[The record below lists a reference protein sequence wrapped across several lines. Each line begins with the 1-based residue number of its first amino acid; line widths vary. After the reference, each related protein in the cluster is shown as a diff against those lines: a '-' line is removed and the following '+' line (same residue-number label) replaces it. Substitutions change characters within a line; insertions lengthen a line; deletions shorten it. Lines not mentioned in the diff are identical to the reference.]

1 MRSVFSAISLV
12 IFAVT
17 FSSAAVQAEEVRC
30 QAIRDSAQCV
40 AEPNCWYDAANNK
53 GCLPGPRPDEDRCAV
68 HSSESTCDTSSF
80 GCAWDGTA
88 EKCASKAG

>member
-68 HSSESTCDTSSF
+68 HSSESTCNTSSF
-80 GCAWDGTA
+80 GCAWDGSA
-88 EKCASKAG
+88 EKCASRAG